1 MYKKIAFILY
11 YNIIAGVWLKY
22 DHGVRL
28 VFFDGENLMSSRRL
42 EKMSGLLHETV
53 AELLVRRSKDP
64 RLSGISITS
73 VKVAPDFKKAIVHY
87 SIMGGDE
94 AKAAAKVALEKAK
107 GFVRSAVGETL
118 GLKYTPVFVFEFDRN
133 LEYAHHISDL
143 FNTIPNFDNTEPTP
157 NDE

>member
-1 MYKKIAFILY
+1 
-11 YNIIAGVWLKY
+11 
-22 DHGVRL
+22 
-28 VFFDGENLMSSRRL
+28 MSSRRL

-73 VKVAPDFKKAIVHY
+73 VKVAPDFKKAIVNY

-94 AKAAAKVALEKAK
+94 AKAAAKVALDKAA

-118 GLKYTPVFVFEFDRN
+118 GLKYTPVFKFEFDRN

-143 FNTIPNFDNTEPTP
+143 FNSIPRPENVGPTTS
-157 NDE
+157 NNE